1 MNKSENILYYSTVLA
16 AAVLCA
22 LCLALPIIQWTA
34 IEASSTVK
42 ACTGLAAFAIGI
54 CKLVFFPLGSRAA
67 SQKRTV
73 PALLLTLAGTAALF
87 ISVTSTR
94 ELLSSIE
101 KNTVHTGFS
110 SSLIY
115 QEKIKTLNAL
125 NADINNT
132 ERLRELDTQNTYRER
147 ATKQGARLDNLRT
160 EKRALLA
167 ELETTPNTQ
176 QQAHQSIF
184 GSAPGI
190 GVGQYAASVS
200 APLFAALILHITCIL
215 ALCAVTVWW
224 QPIPTQPRAL
234 NEPQPTPPPVK
245 TQQTQTT
252 QTSKPKPD
260 KTAAANNAQLTREQV
275 ELAKRIISGE
285 FGNTFKVR
293 ELIAQKTAGGQR
305 AIRGGHAKLSPVLAW
320 LEKNNDLLQT
330 GSGSNSRYEL
340 TQKTIETQREPTP

>member
-1 MNKSENILYYSTVLA
+1 MNKSESILYYATALA

-42 ACTGLAAFAIGI
+42 ACTGFAAFAIGI

-115 QEKIKTLNAL
+115 QEKIKSLNAL
-125 NADINNT
+125 NADISNT

-224 QPIPTQPRAL
+224 QPAPTQPRAL
-234 NEPQPTPPPVK
+234 NETLPAPPPVK
-245 TQQTQTT
+245 TQAAQV
-252 QTSKPKPD
+252 SKPKSE
-260 KTAAANNAQLTREQV
+260 KTTAANNTQLKPEQM

-293 ELIAQKTAGGQR
+293 ELIAQKTEGGQR
-305 AIRGGHAKLSPVLAW
+305 IIRGGHAKLSPVLAW
-320 LEKNNDLLQT
+320 LEKNSDLIQT
-330 GSGSNSRYEL
+330 GSGSSSRYEL